1 MKAFLRKV
9 LLPIADNN
17 EEIVSK
23 LTDDT
28 SMKTWIMAFTHES
41 YNPNFRENYE
51 ELELLGDSVIRTIFL
66 EYVMEAFPDADRSLM
81 SELASYY
88 LKGYTLHQL
97 SLNLGLHPY
106 INTKIETAI
115 RLDEDVFESFIGALF
130 ILGNQRITYGSGF
143 VLCSALLRKLFND
156 MEFDINKVKQGD
168 PHGRLINYITMIGMR
183 PDDIIEQWIPR
194 DNRIIISLS
203 PNLMKRLN
211 LDNPVLVDMI
221 VGNRGKRDS
230 KVMAYDQALKVL
242 SNMGFTEDWFRSK
255 QLEIELSDP
264 VIGQLYR
271 NALNL
276 AKQRGYDH
284 IELYNPRYSKRVLG
298 RSNLY
303 IEVLGVDKDRKKT
316 VLSIGSGETI
326 RDAKINALRNYK

>member
-1 MKAFLRKV
+1 MKAFLRNI
-9 LLPIADNN
+9 LLSIADNN

-23 LTDDT
+23 LTDET
-28 SMKTWIMAFTHES
+28 SMKVWIKAFTHES
-41 YNPNFRENYE
+41 YNPNFGENYE

-66 EYVMEAFPDADRSLM
+66 EYIMEAFPDADRSMM
-81 SELASYY
+81 SEFASYY

-97 SLNLGLHPY
+97 SVKLGLHPY
-106 INTKIETAI
+106 INTRIETAI
-115 RLDEDVFESFIGALF
+115 KLDEDVFESFIGALF

-143 VLCSALLRKLFND
+143 VLCATLLRKLFND
-156 MEFDINKVKQGD
+156 MDFDIETVKQGD

-194 DNRIIISLS
+194 DNRIIISAS
-203 PNLMKRLN
+203 PSLMKRLN
-211 LDNPVLVDMI
+211 LMNPILVDKF
-221 VGNRGKRDS
+221 VGNKGKRDS
-230 KVMAYDQALKVL
+230 KVEAYGEILKAL
-242 SNMGFTEDWFRSK
+242 SNKGLTEDWFRSE
-255 QLEIELSDP
+255 QLKIELSDP

-284 IELYNPRYSKRVLG
+284 IELYNPRYSKKVLG
-298 RSNLY
+298 KSNLY
-303 IEVLGVDKDRKKT
+303 IEVLGVDKNGRKT
-316 VLSIGSGETI
+316 VLSIGSGVTI